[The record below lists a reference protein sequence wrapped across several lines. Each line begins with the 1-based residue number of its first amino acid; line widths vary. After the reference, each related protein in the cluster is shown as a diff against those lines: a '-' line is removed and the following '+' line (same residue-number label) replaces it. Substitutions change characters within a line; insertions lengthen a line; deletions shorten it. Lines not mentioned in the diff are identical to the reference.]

1 MRNLILAICFCSIT
15 VAAQSGRSR
24 APQPKPTPPK
34 SRVNINVTEPISANK
49 TPIPTPTPPVNTK
62 ETAVDNDEN
71 GVIRVDSVLVPI
83 PVSVL
88 DASGKAIVNLNLKDF
103 ALRVNGEN
111 QEIAEISRS
120 ESPVRLALLFDNSSS
135 VTSARN
141 FEKNAATKFF
151 KRVLRSIDQ
160 ASLYSVS
167 TISRQEQKLTGDTRQ
182 LIKAINNLSEPQGA
196 TALFDGV
203 FMASRYLREVNGR
216 RVIVIVSDGV
226 DTLSDSTLEE
236 TVKEAQLA
244 NCQIYVVKTTDFE
257 NFQITGQRGTNAN
270 LRDLSAER
278 RMQEL
283 ATQTGGTVYS
293 PLDEKELDAAFIQ
306 IAAELSQQYIL
317 SYYPTETKRGNG
329 DFKQIELR
337 VVNKPNLS
345 VRTRKGY
352 YVPKI

>member
-1 MRNLILAICFCSIT
+1 MPI
-15 VAAQSGRSR
+15 
-24 APQPKPTPPK
+24 PKPTPKP
-34 SRVNINVTEPISANK
+34 RPTTIVLTEPISANK
-49 TPIPTPTPPVNTK
+49 TPIPTQTPPVDKK
-62 ETAVDNDEN
+62 ETTIDDDEN

-88 DASGKAIVNLNLKDF
+88 DASGKAIVNLDLKDF
-103 ALRVNGEN
+103 ALRVNGET

-120 ESPVRLALLFDNSSS
+120 ESPVKLAFLFDNSSS
-135 VTSARN
+135 VTSARK
-141 FEKNAATKFF
+141 FEKDAAVKFF
-151 KRVLRSIDQ
+151 KRVIRNIDQ
-160 ASLYSVS
+160 ATIYSVS
-167 TISRQEQKLTGDTRQ
+167 TTTRQEKKLTGDTRQ
-182 LIKAINNLSEPQGA
+182 LIQTINGFPEPNGA
-196 TALFDGV
+196 TALFDGII
-203 FMASRYLREVNGR
+203 MASRYLREVNGR

-257 NFQITGQRGTNAN
+257 NFQITGRRGTNAN

-283 ATQTGGTVYS
+283 AAQTGGTVYS
-293 PLDEKELDAAFIQ
+293 PLDEKELDVAFVQ

-317 SYYPTETKRGNG
+317 SYYPTETKRGG

-337 VVNKPNLS
+337 VVNKPNLN

-352 YVPKI
+352 FVPKT